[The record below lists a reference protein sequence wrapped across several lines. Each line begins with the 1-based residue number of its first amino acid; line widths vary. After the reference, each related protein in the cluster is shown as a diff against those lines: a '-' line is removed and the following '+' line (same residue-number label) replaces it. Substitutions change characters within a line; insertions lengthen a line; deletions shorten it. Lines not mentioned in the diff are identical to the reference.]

1 MAPID
6 LNLLSLFSVVAETAS
21 FSEAARKL
29 RVPRSSVSRNVA
41 ELEAALGVQLF
52 NRTTRKVALSTA
64 GLALH
69 ERIAPQLAALTA
81 SIGALPEQ
89 DRAPSGE
96 LRLSA
101 PPDLGVTM
109 LPDLLA
115 GFTQR
120 YPAVTVDVRLSPK
133 LVDSIADGFDAALR
147 LTSRRLADSS
157 LVARRLASLELG
169 LYASPVYLAR
179 KPPIRAPED
188 TVEHDWVSFRGNPPG
203 APFPKPARPA
213 RVGGDEMLFVYRAV
227 VAGAGLGLVPSFL
240 ATPDV
245 TAGRLVRLIPKYALA
260 SGALY
265 FVQPAGTKAPRKVLA
280 FRDYVIE
287 YIAAHPLC
295 PGIA

>member
-6 LNLLSLFSVVAETAS
+6 LNLLSLFSIVAETAS

-29 RVPRSSVSRNVA
+29 RVPRSSVSRNIG

-64 GLALH
+64 GVALH
-69 ERIAPQLAALTA
+69 ERVAPQLAALTE
-81 SIGALPEQ
+81 SLGSMPEQSQMPSGAL
-89 DRAPSGE
+89 RI
-96 LRLSA
+96 SA
-101 PPDLGVTM
+101 APDLGVTL
-109 LPDLLA
+109 LPELLA

-120 YPAVTVDVRLSPK
+120 YPAIAVTLSLSPK
-133 LVDSIADGFDAALR
+133 LVDLVAEGFDAALR
-147 LTSRRLADSS
+147 ITPRRLADSS
-157 LVARRLASLELG
+157 LVGRRLAALELG

-179 KPPIRAPED
+179 KPAIRTPED

-203 APFPKPARPA
+203 APFPKPARAA
-213 RVGGDEMLFVYRAV
+213 RVDADEMLFVYRAV
-227 VAGAGLGLVPSFL
+227 VAGAGLGLVPGFL

-260 SGALY
+260 TGALY
-265 FVQPAGTKAPRKVLA
+265 FIHAAGAKPPRKVIA
-280 FRDYVIE
+280 FRDYVVE

-295 PGIA
+295 PGMS